1 MYQCEFDRGF
11 VNQRVAHYRDQTQR
25 SRRRKL
31 SDDEFLQL
39 RLRNGL
45 YIQRLAPMLRVA
57 VPYGTLSSKQLRAL
71 AAICRDYDRGYGH
84 LSTRQNMQ
92 FNWLAWEAY
101 RSVLQALADVDMHAI
116 QTSGSCIRNVPPTNL
131 LARQRTRH

>member
-1 MYQCEFDRGF
+1 MYQYSEFDRSF

-25 SRRRKL
+25 YLDGKL

-57 VPYGTLSSKQLRAL
+57 VPYGTLSSKQLRAWRRSHETTT
-71 AAICRDYDRGYGH
+71 AAMGT
-84 LSTRQNMQ
+84 S
-92 FNWLAWEAY
+92 
-101 RSVLQALADVDMHAI
+101 ALAK
-116 QTSGSCIRNVPPTNL
+116 TCSSTGRPW
-131 LARQRTRH
+131 RTYQIFSKR